1 MFLKVSIRFKSCYT
15 IFMLLFFFTFMF
27 FIFVSIVII
36 ENSSAA

>member
-1 MFLKVSIRFKSCYT
+1 MCIKVSIQFKSCYT
-15 IFMLLFFFTFMF
+15 IFMFFFFTFMF